1 MSEHESNQSKLPVSV
16 FLITKDCGKWLD
28 EVLTPLADFAE
39 IVVVDSGSHDDT
51 LEIAR
56 RHGAKVHHQDFLGFG
71 AQKQVALDYCTQ
83 PWALNL
89 DGDEVID
96 PTLRQAIADLVRRDD
111 PDVAGAR
118 VRIRDWFIG
127 RPASKASRPI
137 TRVRLFRREHGEFL
151 SRETVHES
159 VHLSPGSGRVV
170 NLPGWIEHFGVE
182 SVALRVE
189 KINRYSSF
197 RAEQDLGRGKRPSAL
212 KLFTVFPL
220 RFLKSYLLRRAFL
233 SGRRGLIQS
242 MGSAY
247 YAFLIEAK
255 KFEITEEA
263 RLARTGGAKAKA
275 DRDVDRDS

>member
-1 MSEHESNQSKLPVSV
+1 MSENDSNKTKLPVSV

-28 EVLTPLADFAE
+28 EVLAPLADFEE
-39 IVVVDSGSHDDT
+39 IIVVDSGSRDDT

-56 RHGAKVHHQDFLGFG
+56 RHGAKIHHQDFLGFG
-71 AQKQVALDYCTQ
+71 AQKQVALDHCTQ

-89 DGDEVID
+89 DGDEVMD
-96 PTLRQAIADLVRRDD
+96 PTLRRAIAELVQRDD
-111 PDVAGAR
+111 PDIVGAR

-127 RPASKASRPI
+127 RPAAKASRAI
-137 TRVRLFRREHGEFL
+137 TRVRLFRREQGEFL

-159 VHLSPGSGRVV
+159 VHLSSGSGRVV

-197 RAEQDLGRGKRPSAL
+197 RAEQDLARGKRPSAL
-212 KLFTVFPL
+212 KLFAVFPL
-220 RFLKSYLLRRAFL
+220 RFLKNYLLRRAFL

-255 KFEITEEA
+255 KFEIIEEE
-263 RLARTGGAKAKA
+263 RLSRTASEPGKTDRAA
-275 DRDVDRDS
+275 DREP